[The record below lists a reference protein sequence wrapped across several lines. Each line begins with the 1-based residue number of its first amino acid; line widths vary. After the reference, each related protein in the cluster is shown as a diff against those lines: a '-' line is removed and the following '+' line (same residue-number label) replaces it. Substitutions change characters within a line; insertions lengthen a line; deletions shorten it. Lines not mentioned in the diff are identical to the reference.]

1 MFGFKPLSE
10 DENLM
15 KLKKAADDLH
25 ETANKLEESNKR
37 LKITA
42 DNLHETANKF
52 HETVDKLVSKKNDN
66 N

>member
-25 ETANKLEESNKR
+25 ETADDLHETTDKLEES
-37 LKITA
+37 
-42 DNLHETANKF
+42 
-52 HETVDKLVSKKNDN
+52 VDKLVSKKNGKN
-66 N
+66 RKRTWGIN